1 VEMKKR
7 RRRKNSEL
15 DFYLLTSEHRYT
27 CTWPKDKTP
36 KRDVTITLELVKRK
50 EEKVFSLVKIEK
62 NKNKYPQLVAQFY
75 VELKR
80 LKQNQ

>member
-1 VEMKKR
+1 MKKR

-36 KRDVTITLELVKRK
+36 KRDVTITLDLVKRK
-50 EEKVFSLVKIEK
+50 EERQKRFLLLKKLKKI
-62 NKNKYPQLVAQFY
+62 
-75 VELKR
+75 KR
-80 LKQNQ
+80 NICNW